1 MPSGFLSKKKR
12 GQNKDQ
18 VSTQEGVGFCWGCIS
33 MDCPTRFVVALSF
46 AAWEYE
52 VAFLVVAKMRQRT
65 SGQQGVSWVSDGR
78 DVYRREVRR
87 VYREPKRLGKG
98 RRHSLVFTF
107 DVGLTQAFKH
117 LCDGKVVRIKVK
129 QVLGQPVECP
139 YAVHVE
145 RLNGILRDG
154 LNCLSRKT
162 HAFAK
167 REHTWDGALV
177 LACLRRIGCALIWL
191 CVNLK
196 MTFPRG
202 IVTDTKVLRWR

>member
-1 MPSGFLSKKKR
+1 
-12 GQNKDQ
+12 
-18 VSTQEGVGFCWGCIS
+18 
-33 MDCPTRFVVALSF
+33 MDRPTRFVVAWAS
-46 AAWEYE
+46 AASEDE
-52 VAFLVVAKMRQRT
+52 AAPCVVAQTRQRT
-65 SGQQGVSWVSDGR
+65 SGHRGVPWVSDGR
-78 DVYRREVRR
+78 EVYRREVRR

-177 LACLRRIGCALIWL
+177 LACLRAIGCALIRL
-191 CVNLK
+191 CENLL
-196 MTFPRG
+196 MTFPTG
-202 IVTDTKVLRWR
+202 VVTDTKVLRWR